1 MTGPIS
7 SVTIDFNPRVVR
19 KIAIWSGS
27 LLAFV
32 GLLIVVPPLKTVMII
47 LVIALFAAMLLNPI
61 VDFFENRG
69 IDRLLAVALV
79 FAVLFL
85 LFVLSIEFVVPIVS
99 HEVEQMS
106 SSLETQSSDQIIG
119 KFQKSLGDAVPLLAN
134 PMIQTELKGQ
144 LDALLQK
151 SLSLLIGLLSAVVNM
166 VMLGFITFF
175 FLKDGR
181 RMKKAVVSWVPNR
194 YFEMGLIIIHKT
206 GVRLG
211 RYLRGQLL
219 VATIVGALSI
229 CALYLLGIRYYFFI
243 GVIAGLAN
251 MIPYFGPLVG
261 AIPAMVIA
269 LVDSGSIGPVVA
281 VAVAFASIQLFE
293 NIFVSPFI
301 VSKSVEVHPLTVI
314 IVILIGGQ
322 LLGIFGMLMAV
333 PVASII
339 KVTAKELYWGFKNY
353 RILA

>member
-1 MTGPIS
+1 MTTPIS
-7 SVTIDFNPRVVR
+7 SLTIQFKPKAIR
-19 KIAIWSGS
+19 KIAIWAGA

-32 GLLIVVPPLKTVMII
+32 GLLVILPPLKSVLII
-47 LVIALFAAMLLNPI
+47 LVIALFAAMLLNPV

-69 IDRLLAVALV
+69 INRLLAVVLV
-79 FAVLFL
+79 FTVIVFLIAVG
-85 LFVLSIEFVVPIVS
+85 IEFLAPVVS

-106 SSLETQSSDQIIG
+106 AALQGQSSDQMIG
-119 KFQKSLGDAVPLLAN
+119 KFQKSLAKAIPLLAN
-134 PMIQTELKGQ
+134 PMFQNELKGQ

-151 SLSLLIGLLSAVVNM
+151 SLSLLLGMLSAVVDM

-194 YFEMGLIIIHKT
+194 YFEMALIILHKT
-206 GVRLG
+206 AQRLG
-211 RYLRGQLL
+211 SYLRGQLL
-219 VATIVGALSI
+219 VAAIVGALSI
-229 CALYLLGIRYYFFI
+229 TALYLLGIRYYFFI
-243 GVIAGLAN
+243 GVMAGMAN

-261 AIPAMVIA
+261 AIPAMIIA
-269 LVDSGSIGPVVA
+269 LWDSGAIGPVAA

-293 NIFVSPFI
+293 NIFISPFI
-301 VSKSVEVHPLTVI
+301 VSKSVELHPLTVI

-333 PVASII
+333 PIASII

-353 RILA
+353 RIFT